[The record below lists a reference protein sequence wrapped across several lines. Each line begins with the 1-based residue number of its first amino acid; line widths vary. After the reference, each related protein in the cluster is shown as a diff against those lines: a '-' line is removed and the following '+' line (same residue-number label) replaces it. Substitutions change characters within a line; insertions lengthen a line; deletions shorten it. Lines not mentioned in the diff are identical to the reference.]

1 MLTTVH
7 EAITHIQAT
16 VKRRLDGTRQDV
28 NCPPCFPDYWL
39 YMRGV
44 DRGDQRIG
52 Y

>member
-28 NCPPCFPDYWL
+28 NCPPLFARLPAIHERCGPW
-39 YMRGV
+39 
-44 DRGDQRIG
+44 
-52 Y
+52 